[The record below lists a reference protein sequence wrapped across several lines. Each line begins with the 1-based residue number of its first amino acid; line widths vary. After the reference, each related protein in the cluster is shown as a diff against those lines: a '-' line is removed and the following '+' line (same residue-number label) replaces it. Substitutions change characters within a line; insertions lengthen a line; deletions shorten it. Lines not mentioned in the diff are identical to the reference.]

1 MSILTTI
8 LKAIGIGT
16 APAADVKKTTTPTK
30 GTGKQPDISKYTE
43 VKHAMP
49 TVDVTAKLDAMA
61 KAKNLD
67 PKNWR
72 VSIVELLNLLGIDSS
87 HANRV
92 ELAKE
97 LGISDDLMGGDS
109 AAMNIWLH
117 KQVMNKIAQNGGIV
131 PKELMD

>member
-16 APAADVKKTTTPTK
+16 GAEASATATPTK
-30 GTGKQPDISKYTE
+30 VTPKQPDITKMTE
-43 VKHAMP
+43 VKRAPMP

-61 KAKNLD
+61 TAKNQD
-67 PKNWR
+67 KANWR
-72 VSIVELLNLLGIDSS
+72 VSIVELLTLLDIDSS

-97 LGISDDLMGGDS
+97 LGVPQDLLGGDS

-117 KQVMNKIAQNGGIV
+117 KEVMRKISENGGIV
-131 PKELMD
+131 PKELKD

>member
-1 MSILTTI
+1 MSIFSTI
-8 LKAIGIGT
+8 LKAIGIGAST
-16 APAADVKKTTTPTK
+16 EADVKKTTPK
-30 GTGKQPDISKYTE
+30 QTGRQPDISKYTE

-72 VSIVELLNLLGIDSS
+72 VSIVELLTLLGIDSS